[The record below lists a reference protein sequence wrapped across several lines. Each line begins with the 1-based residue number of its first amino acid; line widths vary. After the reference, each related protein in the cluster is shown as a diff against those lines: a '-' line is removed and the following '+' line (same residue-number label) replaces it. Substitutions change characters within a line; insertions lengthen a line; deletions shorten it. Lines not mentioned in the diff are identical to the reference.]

1 MIATSV
7 DPNTEQLGKRMLSRV
22 TVALTGDIIPVRKLS
37 PLSESAKSVFDF
49 VGAADFAV
57 GNFEIPLTRKGN
69 PLEKLLNIRA
79 DPTIANSFSV
89 LGLDVVTVANNHSV
103 DYGWE
108 GLSETVSTLRETG
121 LRVVGAGDTIVQAQ
135 RPEIAEVAG
144 KKIGIIAFSC
154 LLPTGMAAS
163 PDRPGISPIHIHTSY
178 EIDSYYQMEEP
189 GDISVVQVRTQTRSS
204 DLALA
209 VSAVKALKQ
218 RCDIAVVTIHWGF
231 GSGEDLAEYQHPLAK
246 SLIDAG
252 ADVIHGHHPH
262 AIHAIG
268 FYKNRPI
275 FFSLGTLVGQQ
286 VFLEASPAVK
296 ALWAGMSPDG
306 YVATLTISNDGD
318 IAVEMIPTTL
328 DSDRLPRIATGT
340 DLDRIRDRL
349 SRLSPPYGAYIE
361 SSGAVLRAKAA
372 TT

>member
-1 MIATSV
+1 
-7 DPNTEQLGKRMLSRV
+7 MLNGI
-22 TVALTGDIIPVRKLS
+22 TVVLTGDIIPIRNLS
-37 PLSESAKSVFDF
+37 PLPESAKKVFDF
-49 VGAADFAV
+49 VGAADFAI
-57 GNFEIPLTRKGN
+57 GNFEIPLTRRGT

-79 DPTIANSFSV
+79 DPMIAESFSA
-89 LGLDVVTVANNHSV
+89 LSLDVVTVANNHSV

-108 GLSETVSTLRETG
+108 GLSETVSTLRKTG
-121 LRVVGAGDTIVQAQ
+121 LRVVGAGDTILEAQ
-135 RPEIAEVAG
+135 QPEIAEVAG
-144 KKIGIIAFSC
+144 KKVGIIAFSC

-163 PDRPGISPIHIHTSY
+163 LDRPGISPIHIHTSY

-189 GDISVVQVRTQTRSS
+189 GDISVVQVRTRVRRS

-218 RCDIAVVTIHWGF
+218 RCDIAFVTIHWGF

-262 AIHAIG
+262 AIHPIG
-268 FYKNRPI
+268 FYKSKPI
-275 FFSLGTLVGQQ
+275 FFGLGTLIGQQ
-286 VFLEASPAVK
+286 VFLEATPAVK
-296 ALWAGMSPDG
+296 ALWANMSPDG
-306 YVATLTISNDGD
+306 YVAKLTIGNDVD

-328 DSDRLPRIATGT
+328 DSDRLPIIAMGKDFT
-340 DLDRIRDRL
+340 RIRDRL
-349 SRLSPPYGAYIE
+349 SRLSAPYGASIV
-361 SSGAVLRAKAA
+361 SSGVALRAKAA